1 MAKTETADF
10 LKRFRVESGR
20 GFRLKD
26 FAPADTHGFKSKQ
39 KAEDRLAHDIEQL
52 SVLQEKLYAQDRWSS
67 SCRRWMLPARTAR
80 SST

>member
-26 FAPADTHGFKSKQ
+26 FAPADTHGFKSKPL
-39 KAEDRLAHDIEQL
+39 KGFDGVAAGN
-52 SVLQEKLYAQDRWSS
+52 V
-67 SCRRWMLPARTAR
+67 ARQFHAVA
-80 SST
+80 STGSLTK